1 MEEMKIS
8 VMGDSMS
15 TFQGYSNN
23 IIDPNDH
30 GGNYYPTNE
39 SSVNTVD
46 KTWWWKTIGQLNG
59 TIVSNDSI
67 GGSCIGGYNDAD
79 VSHSGSK
86 FRMNQQA
93 RVNDLGD
100 PNTSSSNHPDLIM
113 VFGGYNDACQS
124 AFDAKLFINS
134 YSNLVRMIF
143 ERYSNKITIL
153 CITPYKCK
161 SMEQIEAKYL
171 DVCNGIATVVNHYRS
186 YGYDCKLVS
195 MMDMYFCTDNGFCN
209 NNDHPTAAGMQ
220 QIADR
225 VAYVQQY
232 GYQ

>member
-1 MEEMKIS
+1 MKIS

-46 KTWWWKTIGQLNG
+46 KTWWWKTIGQLNA

-67 GGSCIGGYNDAD
+67 GGSCI
-79 VSHSGSK
+79 
-86 FRMNQQA
+86 
-93 RVNDLGD
+93 
-100 PNTSSSNHPDLIM
+100 
-113 VFGGYNDACQS
+113 GGYNDACQS